1 MDFICTLDPGLTD
14 MSGKSAKCFSACVQR
29 TPCIKTDCINSFNRL
44 NFLKIQKP
52 GPTCVNL
59 WIRCFGLEPSNLNSD
74 PSPGDSNPQQRCR
87 NTCNG
92 GGGNVEGSCHE

>member
-44 NFLKIQKP
+44 NFLKIQIP
-52 GPTCVNL
+52 RPHLCNPL
-59 WIRCFGLEPSNLNSD
+59 NQIFGA
-74 PSPGDSNPQQRCR
+74 GAQ
-87 NTCNG
+87 
-92 GGGNVEGSCHE
+92 